1 MSREEYR
8 PTSDE
13 IKKAEESMT
22 PEQVE
27 MSKEKLIELKDKL
40 KDLVKKSRDILEA
53 INDIED
59 SFRGGNLLMS
69 IGRASQS
76 TDSTNKYWK
85 EKLEQLEAAYDEIE
99 YTLIKPIEDSINQ
112 LGEYGK

>member
-27 MSKEKLIELKDKL
+27 MSKEKLIELKDI
-40 KDLVKKSRDILEA
+40 VKKSRDILEA